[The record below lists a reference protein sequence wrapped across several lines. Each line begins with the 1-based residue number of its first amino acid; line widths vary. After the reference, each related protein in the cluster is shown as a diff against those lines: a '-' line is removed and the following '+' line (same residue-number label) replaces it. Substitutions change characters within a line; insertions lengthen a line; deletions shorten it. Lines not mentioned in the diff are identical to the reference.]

1 MVNRDSKRIATRSQI
16 RMQTRAPKRGQQPY
30 AIPMQTGTRIRPIHA
45 IEIPDTIGM
54 ASRGSTLFEPRVGW
68 HMEGPIEQRTWVRI
82 HSRVAVR
89 ITRQMG
95 RRINSQ
101 ARQRI
106 GSWAGN
112 PLETRIDLRRGKP
125 LAVRVDNRETMRI
138 ATRISSRAVTRISTR
153 SHKRVSIGCVSWTAI
168 RMPSYYD
175 GHDSA
180 RRDSAR
186 RHAEG
191 RQR

>member
-1 MVNRDSKRIATRSQI
+1 MVNRDDKRIATRSQI
-16 RMQTRAPKRGQQPY
+16 RMQTRAPKRVQQHH
-30 AIPMQTGTRIRPIHA
+30 AIPMQTGVGIWLIHA

-54 ASRGSTLFEPRVGW
+54 ASRGGTLFGPRVGW

-89 ITRQMG
+89 MTRQIG

-101 ARQRI
+101 VRHRI

-112 PLETRIDLRRGKP
+112 PLETWIDRRVGKP
-125 LAVRVDNRETMRI
+125 LAMRVDNQETMRI
-138 ATRISSRAVTRISTR
+138 AKRISGRAGTRISTG